1 MSKSATDSIV
11 QLATLLR
18 DARRTVVFTGAG
30 MSTES
35 GLPDFR
41 GEGGLWKQNRRFEEL
56 ASVTALHH
64 EYREF
69 TEFYRWRLQMLE
81 KAKPNRGHEVLA
93 SFQRRGLLSALITQ
107 NVDGY
112 HEQAGSTGVLNLHGS
127 LRRIHCQRCEAEA
140 PRAAFLD
147 GAEPACP
154 SCSGKLRP
162 SVVLFGESLDSR
174 VLGEAFQVSAQADLF
189 LVLGSS
195 LLVSPAN
202 NLPKIAV
209 DRGASL
215 VIVNRDPT
223 RHGALAVLDLRASIG
238 ETLSAVDRE
247 LG

>member
-1 MSKSATDSIV
+1 MFNSAPASIV
-11 QLATLLR
+11 RLAALMQS
-18 DARRTVVFTGAG
+18 ARRTVVFTGAG

-41 GEGGLWKQNRRFEEL
+41 SEGGLWKQNRRFEEL
-56 ASVTALHH
+56 ASLSALRD

-69 TEFYRWRLQMLE
+69 VEFYRFRLRTL
-81 KAKPNRGHEVLA
+81 ARSKPNRGHQVLA
-93 SFQRRGLLSALITQ
+93 SLQRRGLIAALITQ

-112 HEQAGSTGVLNLHGS
+112 HEQAGSEGVLNLHGR
-127 LRRIHCQRCEAEA
+127 LERIHCQRCEAEA
-140 PRAAFLD
+140 PLAAFLS
-147 GAEPACP
+147 GSEPVCA

-162 SVVLFGESLDSR
+162 SLVLFGESLDSR

-202 NLPKIAV
+202 SLPKIAV
-209 DRGASL
+209 DRGATL
-215 VIVNRDPT
+215 VIVNREPT
-223 RHGALAVLDLRASIG
+223 QYGALATLDLRASIG
-238 ETLSAVDRE
+238 ETLSAVEHE

>member
-1 MSKSATDSIV
+1 MSKPASDSII
-11 QLATLLR
+11 QLAALLR
-18 DARRTVVFTGAG
+18 DAQRTVVFTGAG

-41 GEGGLWKQNRRFEEL
+41 SEGGLWKQNRRFEEL
-56 ASVTALHH
+56 ASLEALHGD
-64 EYREF
+64 YQEF
-69 TEFYRWRLQMLE
+69 SEFYRWRLQMLE
-81 KAKPNRGHEVLA
+81 GKEPNRGHALLA
-93 SFQRRGLLSALITQ
+93 NWQRRGLLSALITQ

-112 HEQAGSTGVLNLHGS
+112 HERAGSTGVLNLHGS
-127 LRRIHCQRCEAEA
+127 LRRIHCERCDDEA
-140 PRAAFLD
+140 PLAAFLSS
-147 GAEPACP
+147 AEPACP

-174 VLGEAFQVSAQADLF
+174 VLAEAFQVSAQADLF

-202 NLPKIAV
+202 SLPKIAV
-209 DRGASL
+209 ERGATL
-215 VIVNRDPT
+215 VIINRDPT
-223 RHGALAVLDLRASIG
+223 CYGGLATLDLRASIA